1 MGIFGKA
8 VGTAALLVCVAG
20 HGVARAEPA
29 AGMSLTPD
37 QTRALAV
44 AAHNQHQPAL
54 ARDLALVL
62 LERDPRDSLALQILA
77 ASYFALGDFDASAAA
92 GRRAYGAAQSRQHS
106 HDAAMIVA
114 ETQFRRGRI
123 GAARLWL
130 RRAVQYSQTPQ
141 ERDLAIRAFQG
152 IGTQQKLKS
161 TLSFGVSPSSNI
173 NGGSS
178 SDTLILF
185 GIPFTL
191 SGDAQ
196 ALSGFEAHAGASLAY
211 TLSESARH
219 QTSIGANVESRA
231 YALSDA
237 AKAQA
242 PTASA
247 GDYAFTAIEAF
258 VTHRFAPEG
267 ATGPVTL
274 TFVAGHNWYGGDD
287 LSDYLRTEAARE
299 WRLSQSMGLQV
310 SGALERQWRKD
321 SATRSATVQSVN
333 ATLVQVLRNGDR
345 LTYGLGAR
353 NTDAH
358 ATDTRHQ
365 AVTGSIGYAF
375 GRPVLGVAL
384 SANLGIEARDYALS
398 PYSPDGRHDLRVNG
412 TLSVLLPK
420 LSYLG
425 FAPQIDLN
433 ATRTDSN
440 ISLYQS
446 SDVGI
451 GISFRSAF

>member
-1 MGIFGKA
+1 MA
-8 VGTAALLVCVAG
+8 VAVAAAWVPV
-20 HGVARAEPA
+20 PSA
-29 AGMSLTPD
+29 AVEATPD
-37 QTRALAV
+37 QVRMLAV
-44 AAHNQHQPAL
+44 AAHNQRQPAL

-62 LERDPRDSLALQILA
+62 LERDPGDSLALQILA
-77 ASYFALGDFDASAAA
+77 ASYFALGDLDASVAA
-92 GRRAYGAAQSRQHS
+92 GRSAFHAASTRQYR

-114 ETQFRRGRI
+114 ETQFRRGRV

-130 RRAVQYSQTPQ
+130 RRAVEYAQTPQ

-152 IGTQQKLKS
+152 IGARQRLKS
-161 TLSFGVSPSSNI
+161 TLSFGLSPSSNI

-178 SDTLILF
+178 SGTLILF

-196 ALSGFEAHAGASLAY
+196 ALSGFEASAGASLGY
-211 TLSESARH
+211 TLSEGARY
-219 QTSIGANVESRA
+219 QTTIGANVESRA

-237 AKAQA
+237 ARAQA
-242 PTASA
+242 PSASA
-247 GDYAFTAIEAF
+247 GDYAFTAVEAF

-287 LSDYLRTEAARE
+287 LSDYLRAQASRE
-299 WRLSQSMGLQV
+299 WRLSQTTGLQV
-310 SGALERQWRKD
+310 SGALERQWRQD
-321 SATRSATVQSVN
+321 SAARSATVQSVN
-333 ATLVQVLRNGDR
+333 ATVVQVLRNGDR

-353 NTDAH
+353 NTDAR
-358 ATDTRHQ
+358 ASDTRHQ
-365 AVTGSIGYAF
+365 AVSASLGYAF
-375 GRPVLGVAL
+375 GKPVLGMAL
-384 SANLGIEARDYALS
+384 SASLGFEARDYALS
-398 PYSPDGRHDLRVNG
+398 PYSPDGRQDLRVSG

-420 LSYLG
+420 LGYMG

-433 ATRTDSN
+433 ATRTGSN

-451 GISFRSAF
+451 SLTFRSTF